1 MATYEAKLLPLRVF
15 LDKDGVIS
23 GRVRLC
29 NFRKGILYYYSPSTH
44 LNYNKERT
52 Y

>member
-23 GRVRLC
+23 GRMRSC
-29 NFRKGILYYYSPSTH
+29 NFRKGILYYLYFSKHPFK
-44 LNYNKERT
+44 LQ
-52 Y
+52 